1 MLLILL
7 LHSLLLL
14 LLCSCGRRR
23 LDSLGS
29 ALAPLT
35 GLVVL
40 DLSRNALRSLAGL
53 ESLARLE
60 VLSVYM
66 NQVSDAAEL
75 VRLRANGKLRSL
87 DARLNPVTRSR
98 FWRPF
103 VLQSL
108 PALQTLDAQQ
118 VMAAETRRA
127 AARPPLAP
135 NDLADRAAAESSDAS
150 DGEAEGGERALP
162 AAPSWLVRAAPAAAA
177 PAGAAPAEAAAPAGA
192 APAGAAPAGAAQA
205 VQDPNLRH
213 LGSSTRSSGSS
224 RSDASS
230 GAKSISSISVS
241 SMGSSGSNS
250 KADKGAFVATAS
262 GAPGASGAQ
271 AAAFAVLA
279 AAAASTPGDE
289 PLSPLDGVQLA
300 EELNRTYDAVL
311 ASERSLSPVT
321 SSSRSP
327 SPSPSASRLS
337 APAPAPAS
345 SAASSAG
352 CEPEPSREDDSL
364 DGSLL
369 KLLKFA
375 RRLEAPCSAQ
385 GWDTSMA
392 ELNECLVSVVACRKA
407 DKARAERDS
416 AARLELSRALE
427 ARMAERDA
435 LAAALA
441 AQRREL
447 QRAEERAEGK
457 PALEAA
463 SPEQLAAQRV
473 PAMLLEAHNA
483 LIGSNRALLGELD
496 DTRARYRADEEQWR
510 ANFDRLKALYVTA
523 KEQLT
528 TL

>member
-1 MLLILL
+1 M
-7 LHSLLLL
+7 
-14 LLCSCGRRR
+14 
-23 LDSLGS
+23 
-29 ALAPLT
+29 
-35 GLVVL
+35 L

-53 ESLARLE
+53 DSLVRLE

-75 VRLRANGKLRSL
+75 VRLRANCKLRSL

-135 NDLADRAAAESSDAS
+135 TDLADRAAAESSDAS
-150 DGEAEGGERALP
+150 DGEAEGGEREPP
-162 AAPSWLVRAAPAAAA
+162 AAPSWPVRAAPAAAA
-177 PAGAAPAEAAAPAGA
+177 PAGAAPAGAAPAGA

-205 VQDPNLRH
+205 GAAPAGAAPAAAAPAGAAQAVNDPSLRH

-224 RSDASS
+224 RSDAS
-230 GAKSISSISVS
+230 GAKSSSSISVRS
-241 SMGSSGSNS
+241 RGSSGINS
-250 KADKGAFVATAS
+250 TADMGAFAATAP
-262 GAPGASGAQ
+262 GAPGAPGAQ
-271 AAAFAVLA
+271 AAAFAALA
-279 AAAASTPGDE
+279 AAVTSTPGDE
-289 PLSPLDGVQLA
+289 PLSPLDGVLLA
-300 EELNRTYDAVL
+300 EELNRAYDAVL
-311 ASERSLSPVT
+311 ASEESSSPAAL
-321 SSSRSP
+321 SSRSP
-327 SPSPSASRLS
+327 SPSPSASRS
-337 APAPAPAS
+337 PAPAS
-345 SAASSAG
+345 APEAASLAASSAG
-352 CEPEPSREDDSL
+352 GEPEPTREDDSL

-416 AARLELSRALE
+416 AARLALACALE
-427 ARMAERDA
+427 ARTAERDA

-483 LIGSNRALLGELD
+483 LIDSNRALLAELD

-510 ANFDRLKALYVTA
+510 ANFDRLKALYTAA
-523 KEQLT
+523 KEQQT